1 MAAGEAQGNSGSR
14 WQPLGW
20 LWLLALLVMPAS
32 AEQLNLGL
40 MPSSTE
46 LRDRMLAVISQFHL
60 RYPEHRINV
69 VLSDAEL
76 VKGATDSA
84 SLNRVLGNVD
94 LFIWYGGEP
103 TFKLARLGELDDL
116 SAIWQQQ
123 QLQLLFPAAL
133 GPAIS
138 LDGQIY
144 ALPLSFY
151 TWGLLYRPQLL
162 LDHGVRPPATFE
174 QLLDV
179 CHQLSAKGVVPVLLG
194 SRHPWTLAGWFDY
207 LSLRSQGLDFHRQ
220 LLAGQIPFT
229 DRRVKAVFGY
239 WQQLRD
245 ARCFNDRPEWLQWDE
260 VLPLL
265 GRGEGAMTLIGTF
278 ALASLPTERLNE
290 YALLPFPQI
299 DPAIAAAEVAPTDV
313 LLVRAG
319 RAVRPGVQAFIGFM
333 ASAEVQGQLNA
344 ALGMLPANNSASHDS
359 HPVARTAAA
368 TLNRAVG
375 VIQFFDRDM
384 GAELAA
390 LAMDTMARY
399 WRHPAQLNELLAE
412 LERQRQ
418 RLQSY

>member
-20 LWLLALLVMPAS
+20 LWLLALLVTPAS

-60 RYPEHRINV
+60 QYPEHRINV

-84 SLNRVLGNVD
+84 GLNRVLGNVD

-123 QLQLLFPAAL
+123 QLQPLFPAAL

-179 CHQLSAKGVVPVLLG
+179 CHQLSARGLVPVLLG
-194 SRHPWTLAGWFDY
+194 SRHPWTLAGWLVRLPQPEVAGAR
-207 LSLRSQGLDFHRQ
+207 LSPPVAGRPDPLYRQPSQGGVR
-220 LLAGQIPFT
+220 LLA
-229 DRRVKAVFGY
+229 AA
-239 WQQLRD
+239 
-245 ARCFNDRPEWLQWDE
+245 ARC
-260 VLPLL
+260 PLL
-265 GRGEGAMTLIGTF
+265 QR
-278 ALASLPTERLNE
+278 
-290 YALLPFPQI
+290 
-299 DPAIAAAEVAPTDV
+299 PARMV
-313 LLVRAG
+313 
-319 RAVRPGVQAFIGFM
+319 
-333 ASAEVQGQLNA
+333 
-344 ALGMLPANNSASHDS
+344 
-359 HPVARTAAA
+359 
-368 TLNRAVG
+368 AVG
-375 VIQFFDRDM
+375 
-384 GAELAA
+384 
-390 LAMDTMARY
+390 
-399 WRHPAQLNELLAE
+399 
-412 LERQRQ
+412 
-418 RLQSY
+418 

>member
-1 MAAGEAQGNSGSR
+1 MAAGETQDHRVSR
-14 WQPLGW
+14 WRPLGM
-20 LWLLALLVMPAS
+20 LWLLALLMLPAS

-46 LRDRMLAVISQFHL
+46 LRDRMLAVISQFHHQ
-60 RYPEHRINV
+60 YPEHRINV

-76 VKGATDSA
+76 VKGATDRA
-84 SLNRVLGNVD
+84 GLNRVLGNVD

-103 TFKLARLGELDDL
+103 TFKLARRSELDDL

-123 QLQLLFPAAL
+123 QLQLRFPAAL

-138 LDGQIY
+138 LDGRIY
-144 ALPLSFY
+144 ALPLSYY

-162 LDHGVRPPATFE
+162 LDHGVRPPATFDE
-174 QLLDV
+174 LLV
-179 CHQLSAKGVVPVLLG
+179 ACQQLSAKGVVPVLLG

-220 LLAGQIPFT
+220 LLAGQVPFT
-229 DRRVKAVFGY
+229 DGRVKAVFGY

-278 ALASLPTERLNE
+278 ALASLPSDRLNE

-299 DPAIAAAEVAPTDV
+299 DPSIAPAEVAPTDV

-319 RAVRPGVQAFIGFM
+319 RVERAGIQAFIGFM

-344 ALGMLPANNSASHDS
+344 ALGMLPANTSASLDN

-384 GAELAA
+384 AGELAA
-390 LAMDTMARY
+390 LAMDSMARY
-399 WRHPAQLNELLAE
+399 WRNPAQLSELLAE
-412 LERQRQ
+412 LERQRI
-418 RLQSY
+418 RLRAP